1 MRDRKDMDTY
11 IEKKVEE
18 FRKEFKCIE
27 NGCDGDG
34 NIPVQVSL
42 DEWIADECQF
52 HAEYLIPM
60 ENTFRQ
66 ALTQTAEKARVEER
80 ELMKLEYNRIFGWL
94 LGNYGDF
101 PDLSKKP
108 HYSFR
113 IELREKLEAL
123 SASPTKN

>member
-11 IEKKVEE
+11 IEKNKIIGMIKATPLVEGHE
-18 FRKEFKCIE
+18 DACRMTLKMACEVLE
-27 NGCDGDG
+27 GE
-34 NIPVQVSL
+34 L
-42 DEWIADECQF
+42 D
-52 HAEYLIPM
+52 
-60 ENTFRQ
+60 T

-113 IELREKLEAL
+113 TELREKLEAL
-123 SASPTKN
+123 KASPTKN

>member
-66 ALTQTAEKARVEER
+66 ALTKTAEKARVEGEDKVLDMVRHWSKGIHSDAVDCLELGIEAYQLDEMTR
-80 ELMKLEYNRIFGWL
+80 E
-94 LGNYGDF
+94 
-101 PDLSKKP
+101 
-108 HYSFR
+108 
-113 IELREKLEAL
+113 ELKEAL
-123 SASPTKN
+123 KANTKN